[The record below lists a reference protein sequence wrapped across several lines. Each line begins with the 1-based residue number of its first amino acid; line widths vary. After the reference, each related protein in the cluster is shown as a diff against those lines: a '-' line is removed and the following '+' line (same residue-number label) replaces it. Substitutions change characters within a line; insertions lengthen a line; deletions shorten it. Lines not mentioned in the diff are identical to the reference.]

1 MKPLIE
7 IQRVGSDAY
16 SYRIS
21 TLGAEASEQEQGSG
35 AFESLEHCL
44 LDAGASLG
52 SYFSSVE
59 MNFEGMFLGSCAT
72 DALRR
77 NAKGVAQ
84 RIAQHYQPV

>member
-21 TLGAEASEQEQGSG
+21 TLGAEASEQDSG

-52 SYFSSVE
+52 SYFASVE